1 MSASKHIQDSARRS
15 GSSPDAAGYDAAS
28 KVEAQLSGVAS
39 KVGAH
44 VLPFSEAPAHVRVNV
59 HGLPL
64 CHDRH
69 GNLLAQAGE
78 SLQLQGTKVPRAACE
93 PGLSAMSK
101 GGPVRTQ
108 LRSSVDSREEGYGLP
123 CVLRGGRAE

>member
-1 MSASKHIQDSARRS
+1 MSTSKQIQGSARRS

-28 KVEAQLSGVAS
+28 KVEAQLSGEAS

-44 VLPFSEAPAHVRVNV
+44 VLPSSEAPARVRVNV

-64 CHDRH
+64 CHARH
-69 GNLLAQAGE
+69 GNLLAHAGE
-78 SLQLQGTKVPRAACE
+78 SLRLQDTSVSRAACE
-93 PGLSAMSK
+93 PGLTAQSK

-108 LRSSVDSREEGYGLP
+108 LRSSVDSCGDGYGLP